1 MKQITQFFLEGE
13 SPTLVA
19 EDVIVPQQASLFKF
33 KC

>member
-1 MKQITQFFLEGE
+1 MKQITQFLFEGE
-13 SPTLVA
+13 SPALIA